1 MRIRTGK
8 TKNGRL
14 FYVIKTY
21 YDSHGIEHTVT
32 VEKLGNENDI
42 RQRTGRDPDEWAK
55 EYVAQLNEK
64 ERLEKQDVTL
74 TVSKTKRITKNHQYS
89 FQVGYLFLQSL
100 YHQLGFPKICKE
112 IQKRHAFEYDLD
124 AILSRLIYGRILQPC
139 SKLATLKFSETL
151 LEKPN
156 FTEKQI
162 YRALDVLA
170 EEADFIQQS
179 LYQNSFA
186 LGKRHTGAIY
196 YDCTNFFFE
205 VDQQDEDGLRKYGK
219 SKENRPLPIVEMG
232 MFLDKDGI
240 PLSVCIHSGN
250 TNEQTTL
257 KPIEKKLLQEYN
269 MYKFIVCT
277 DAGLASRA
285 NRRFNSVQNR
295 AFIVTQSIK
304 TLSRELKEWA
314 LSPDGWKLAGE
325 RRKKLYDLRQ
335 IDEEKYKEST
345 FYKERWIDRGD
356 FEEKMIVTYSVKY
369 RNYQRGVR
377 EGQIVRAQAAIKNGS
392 LKRKNYRQ
400 NDYRRLVERIT
411 VTADGECAEKE
422 ILSLNTKKIQEEAQY
437 DGFYAVCTNLDDD
450 PLEIIKVNR
459 QRWEIEESFRIMKT
473 EFKSRPAYVHTK
485 EHIEAH
491 FLVCFLTLVVYRYLE
506 KRLKEKFTCEAII
519 HTLREMKV
527 LEVMGQGYIP
537 EYTRTELT
545 DAIHEAF
552 QIHTDYQFISSE
564 DMKKIIKQSK
574 QKTMYAKK

>member
-14 FYVIKTY
+14 FYVIKTC
-21 YDSHGIEHTVT
+21 YDSHGVEHTVT

-55 EYVAQLNEK
+55 EYVAKLNEE
-64 ERLEKQDVTL
+64 ERLEKQDVTM
-74 TVSKTKRITKNHQYS
+74 TFSRTKRLTKNHQYT
-89 FQVGYLFLQSL
+89 FQIGYLFLQAL

-112 IQKRHAFEYDLD
+112 IQKRHAFAYDLD
-124 AILSRLIYGRILQPC
+124 EILSRLIYGRILHPC
-139 SKLATLKFSETL
+139 SKLATLKFSQSL
-151 LEKPN
+151 LEKPT

-170 EEADFIQQS
+170 EESDFIQQS

-205 VDQQDEDGLRKYGK
+205 IDQQDEDGLRKYGK

-240 PLSVCIHSGN
+240 PLSVCINPGN
-250 TNEQTTL
+250 TNEQATL
-257 KPIEKKLLQEYN
+257 RPIEKKLLQEYK
-269 MYKFIVCT
+269 MSKFIVCT

-304 TLSRELKEWA
+304 KLSKELKDWA
-314 LSPDGWKLAGE
+314 LSPTGWRLAGE
-325 RRKKLYDLRQ
+325 RRKKLYDLQQ
-335 IDEEKYKEST
+335 IDEEQHKEST

-369 RNYQRGVR
+369 RNYQRNVR
-377 EGQIVRAQAAIKNGS
+377 EGQIIRAQEAIKNGS
-392 LKRKNYRQ
+392 LKKKKYRQ
-400 NDYRRLVERIT
+400 NDYRRLVERMT
-411 VTADGECAEKE
+411 VTADGEYAEKE

-450 PLEIIKVNR
+450 PLAIIKVNH

-473 EFKSRPAYVHTK
+473 EFKSRPAYVYTK

-491 FLVCFLTLVVYRYLE
+491 FLVCFLALVVYRYLE
-506 KRLKEKFTCEAII
+506 KTLKEKFTCEEII
-519 HTLREMKV
+519 KTLRQMEVREV
-527 LEVMGQGYIP
+527 LGQGYMP
-537 EYTRTELT
+537 SYERTDLT
-545 DAIHEAF
+545 DALHEAF
-552 QIHTDYQFISSE
+552 DFFTDYDFISNK
-564 DMKKIIKQSK
+564 DMKKNIKKTK
-574 QKTMYAKK
+574 QKKMYAKK